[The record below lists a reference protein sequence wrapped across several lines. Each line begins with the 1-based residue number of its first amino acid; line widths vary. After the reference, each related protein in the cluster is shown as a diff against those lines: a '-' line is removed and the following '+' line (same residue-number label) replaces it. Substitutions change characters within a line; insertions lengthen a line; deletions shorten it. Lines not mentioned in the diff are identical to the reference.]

1 MAQFLGRL
9 LISNLQGGETMTA
22 SEKSQSLSSDAEAA
36 KDAGTQP
43 PRGDVKEQ
51 RGGEQADQISGETQ
65 KGAHNQEMKGRNP
78 QGNKANQ
85 NQSDRQ
91 EDNAS

>member
-1 MAQFLGRL
+1 MADENNTNQGQSGRT
-9 LISNLQGGETMTA
+9 I
-22 SEKSQSLSSDAEAA
+22 AA
-36 KDAGTQP
+36 KQAGTQP

-51 RGGEQADQISGETQ
+51 RGGAQADQISGETQ
-65 KGAHNQEMKGRNP
+65 KGAQNQETQNRNP

-91 EDNAS
+91 EGETF

>member
-1 MAQFLGRL
+1 MAGERDADQ
-9 LISNLQGGETMTA
+9 NLD
-22 SEKSQSLSSDAEAA
+22 SAEAA
-36 KDAGTQP
+36 AKQAGTQP
-43 PRGDVKEQ
+43 PRGDAKEQ
-51 RGGEQADQISGETQ
+51 RGGEQTDQITGETA

-91 EDNAS
+91 EGDSF

>member
-1 MAQFLGRL
+1 MKDDRDTNQ
-9 LISNLQGGETMTA
+9 N
-22 SEKSQSLSSDAEAA
+22 LSSDEASA
-36 KDAGTQP
+36 KQAGTQP
-43 PRGDVKEQ
+43 PRGDAKEQ
-51 RGGEQADQISGETQ
+51 RGGEQTDQITGETE

-91 EDNAS
+91 QGDSL

>member
-1 MAQFLGRL
+1 MADERDANQ
-9 LISNLQGGETMTA
+9 N
-22 SEKSQSLSSDAEAA
+22 LSSTEAA
-36 KDAGTQP
+36 AKEAGTQP

-51 RGGEQADQISGETQ
+51 RGGEQTDQIVGETE

-85 NQSDRQ
+85 SQSERQ
-91 EDNAS
+91 EGDSF